1 MGTRVLRDFE
11 YLKPISVDETVSLL
25 ERYGNE
31 ASILAGGTDLLV
43 SLKLLRIS
51 PKYLIDITGIGE
63 LGGVTGGEN
72 ETRIG
77 ATTTIKELA
86 RSVLIYEKY
95 TALGEAAQQM
105 GTTQMRQ
112 VATIGGNLC
121 RASAG
126 ADTAPPL
133 LALKAR
139 AEIYRRTGGRTIP
152 LAEFFIGPGQSALT
166 PGEILTAITI
176 PAPAP
181 HTGSSFIRINGTVSE
196 LPQLSAAATVVTE
209 NDQCTSARIALG
221 AVAPTPVRARQA
233 EKLLISKELNREVV
247 EAAAHKVTEEISP
260 RTSFRSSADYRRDVA
275 AVIVKRA
282 LIKAYERSRGAPSG

>member
-1 MGTRVLRDFE
+1 MGTRVLREFE
-11 YLKPISVDETVSLL
+11 YFKPTSVDEAVSLL
-25 ERYGNE
+25 EKYGAE

-51 PKYLIDITGIGE
+51 PKYLIDITGAE
-63 LGGVTGGEN
+63 LGSITPSEN

-77 ATTTIKELA
+77 ATTTINELA
-86 RSVLIYEKY
+86 YSPLIYEKY
-95 TALGEAAQQM
+95 TALAEAVQQM
-105 GTTQMRQ
+105 GTTQMRH

-133 LALKAR
+133 LALEAR
-139 AEIYRRTGGRTIP
+139 AEIYRRSGRRTIP
-152 LAEFFIGPGQSALT
+152 LAEFFIGPGQTALT

-176 PAPAP
+176 PTPAP
-181 HTGSSFIRINGTVSE
+181 HTGSSFIRINGAVSD

-209 NDQCTSARIALG
+209 NNRCTGARIALG
-221 AVAPTPVRARQA
+221 AVAPTPIRARQA
-233 EKLLISKELNREVV
+233 EKLLISKNLNQETIAT
-247 EAAAHKVTEEISP
+247 AAGKVSEDISP
-260 RTSFRSSADYRRDVA
+260 RTSFRSTADYRRDVA

-282 LIKAYERSRGAPSG
+282 LFKAYERGRGAQSG